1 MQSLSKLSTI
11 TEVTRAPKILIFVL
25 LLSLCWLSACK
36 VYDDFNANANSNAVN
51 TNQTISEVNK
61 DAPSEDSVGE
71 LGKIINLP
79 FIPEEVDWRE
89 EPAVKN
95 NNGQASPPNNRKLI
109 AVLKFS
115 PEDTKKVIEQAEKHN
130 PPAEATLE
138 AEDWFPAELT
148 TQSQLSGDETLK
160 GIAYPA
166 NDFALP
172 PFSNGRLTRINE
184 TDFFV
189 LELYSM

>member
-1 MQSLSKLSTI
+1 LQSISKLSTI
-11 TEVTRAPKILIFVL
+11 TEVTRAPKILILVFL
-25 LLSLCWLSACK
+25 SSLCWLPACK
-36 VYDDFNANANSNAVN
+36 EYDDVNANANLNAAN
-51 TNQTISEVNK
+51 ANQTISAVNK
-61 DAPSEDSVGE
+61 DTPPKDSAAE
-71 LGKIINLP
+71 LGKLINLP
-79 FIPEEVDWRE
+79 FMPEEADWRE
-89 EPAVKN
+89 EPAVQN
-95 NNGQASPPNNRKLI
+95 NNNQASAASNRRII

-115 PEDTKKVIEQAEKHN
+115 PEDTKKVIEQAEKYN

-138 AEDWFPAELT
+138 AHDWFPAELT

-172 PFSNGRLTRINE
+172 PFNNGRLTRINE

>member
-1 MQSLSKLSTI
+1 MTA
-11 TEVTRAPKILIFVL
+11 APKILNYL
-25 LLSLCWLSACK
+25 LILSLCWLPACK
-36 VYDDFNANANSNAVN
+36 VYDDINANANSNASN
-51 TNQTISEVNK
+51 TNQTINIVNK
-61 DAPSEDSVGE
+61 DTPPKDSAAE

-79 FIPEEVDWRE
+79 FMPEEADWRE
-89 EPAVKN
+89 EPVAQSNDNKAPVSN
-95 NNGQASPPNNRKLI
+95 QRRLI

-115 PEDTKKVIEQAEKHN
+115 PEDMKKVIEQAEKHN

-160 GIAYPA
+160 GTAYAA
-166 NDFALP
+166 NDFIIA
-172 PFSNGRLTRINE
+172 PFNNGRLTRISE